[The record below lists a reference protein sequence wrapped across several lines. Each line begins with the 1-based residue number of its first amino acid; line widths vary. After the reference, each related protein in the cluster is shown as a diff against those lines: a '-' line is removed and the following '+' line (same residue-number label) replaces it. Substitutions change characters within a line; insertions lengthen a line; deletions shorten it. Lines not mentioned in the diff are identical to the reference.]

1 MAGKFVYL
9 RGTTKKE
16 VNMAHRKTCFVLLF
30 LAFLLACA
38 SCSNPQ
44 DEDRK
49 SSFQLDKPYREIMQG
64 STLRVFITSG
74 SGDLQ
79 ISNSN
84 AFKDYARIAYARTPE
99 QAEHVGVLSIQAL
112 QVGEFQVSL
121 TDNLT
126 KERQQLTVKVLPP
139 YLLLEIHEGS
149 DPVWSIGSGV
159 SGLFLVQNA
168 AHSFYL
174 CRYKPTLYRYVSP
187 AVLSGVYEIV
197 MKDGV
202 PTNLRLQSKKQGI
215 VRDFTLTGK
224 NKKEALEKLGRL
236 GRLGLLP
243 NEEKFICPVFLDEH
257 DMEEHIMAEM
267 TYKEATLPEKVME

>member
-1 MAGKFVYL
+1 MGRYFRSSLA
-9 RGTTKKE
+9 
-16 VNMAHRKTCFVLLF
+16 CLLF
-30 LAFLLACA
+30 AFII
-38 SCSNPQ
+38 SCTSS
-44 DEDRK
+44 DEDK
-49 SSFQLDKPYREIMQG
+49 KLTFQLDKPYREIMQG

-99 QAEHVGVLSIQAL
+99 QAGHVGVLSIQAL

-174 CRYKPTLYRYVSP
+174 CR
-187 AVLSGVYEIV
+187 
-197 MKDGV
+197 
-202 PTNLRLQSKKQGI
+202 
-215 VRDFTLTGK
+215 
-224 NKKEALEKLGRL
+224 
-236 GRLGLLP
+236 
-243 NEEKFICPVFLDEH
+243 
-257 DMEEHIMAEM
+257 
-267 TYKEATLPEKVME
+267 